1 MTGAESLGQQ
11 LYRHRTG
18 LAIGGLIGL
27 FSGGFVGLLVG
38 AGLGFWVDRA
48 LRRGVTR
55 YHPQQLFFRATFCV
69 MGKLAKADGRVSET
83 EIRYAEEVM
92 TRMNLGDE
100 KRREAIDCFN
110 EGKQPAFDI
119 AQVLRPL
126 AALMR
131 HRSALK
137 LMFVEIQL
145 QAAMAD
151 GELSP
156 AEQTLLSQICAQLQ
170 FTQAEMQALANRM
183 RAEQAFREQ
192 AWRAH
197 EQPGTFSQASLEDA
211 YGVLGVS
218 PSASDAEVKKAW
230 RRLMSQH
237 HPDKLVAKGL
247 PEEMM
252 QLAKEQ
258 AQEIQA
264 AYDQIRRARGMR

>member
-1 MTGAESLGQQ
+1 MVAAESFGQQ

-18 LAIGGLIGL
+18 LVIGALIGL
-27 FSGGFVGLLVG
+27 FSGGFVGVLIGG
-38 AGLGFWVDRA
+38 ALGYWVDRG
-48 LRRGVTR
+48 LRRGLTQ

-69 MGKLAKADGRVSET
+69 MGKIAKADGRVSET
-83 EIRYAEEVM
+83 EIRYAQEVM
-92 TRMNLGDE
+92 ARMNLGEE

-110 EGKQPAFDI
+110 EGKQVAFDI
-119 AQVLRPL
+119 AAVLRPL
-126 AALMR
+126 AAMMR
-131 HRSALK
+131 NRSALK
-137 LMFVEIQL
+137 LMFFEIQL

-156 AEQTLLSQICAQLQ
+156 AEQAVLSEICAQLQ

-197 EQPGTFSQASLEDA
+197 EQPGQYGEAPLEDA
-211 YGVLGVS
+211 YGVLGIS
-218 PSASDAEVKKAW
+218 ASASDAEVKKAW

-247 PEEMM
+247 PEEMIE
-252 QLAKEQ
+252 LAKEQ
-258 AQEIQA
+258 TQEIQA
-264 AYDQIRRARGMR
+264 AYEQIRRARGMR

>member
-1 MTGAESLGQQ
+1 MAAAESFGQQ

-18 LAIGGLIGL
+18 LVVGALIGL
-27 FSGGFVGLLVG
+27 FSGGLIGLVVG
-38 AGLGFWVDRA
+38 AGVGFLLERG
-48 LRRGVTR
+48 LRRSMTR

-69 MGKLAKADGRVSET
+69 MGKVAKADGRVSEN
-83 EIRYAEEVM
+83 EIRYAQDVM
-92 TRMNLGDE
+92 TRMNLGEE

-110 EGKQPAFDI
+110 EGKQAEFDI
-119 AQVLRPL
+119 AEVLRPL

-137 LMFVEIQL
+137 LMFFEIQL

-151 GELSP
+151 GEMSP
-156 AEQTLLSQICAQLQ
+156 AEEGVLSQICAQLQ
-170 FTQAEMQALANRM
+170 FTEAEMQALANRM

-197 EQPGTFSQASLEDA
+197 EQPGQYGGSSLEDA

-218 PSASDAEVKKAW
+218 PEASDAEVKKAW

-258 AQEIQA
+258 AQEIQS
-264 AYDQIRRARGMR
+264 AYEQIRRARGMR